1 MSPATD
7 ELEIFVSR
15 RLTVTLAAAASI
27 LALTLSGC
35 TAAADDAT
43 GPALDAA
50 ASGSFPVTI
59 EHAFGETTIDEQ
71 PTRVVTWGWGSADDA
86 IALGVTPVA
95 MPFQSYAGDEN
106 GVLPWINEALEGE
119 EMPVILPDTQEP
131 PYEDIAAA
139 APDVILAAYSGITEQ
154 EYDLLSEI
162 APVVAYP
169 GDAWATPWRELI
181 EITGTALGKTDE
193 TDKLLASIDTEI
205 ADQAAAHPEFAGKTI
220 ALTSDSAGT
229 FYIYKK
235 EDPRVDFTLDLGF
248 VSAPAVD
255 DLATDEASF
264 YYTLSYEQLDQLD
277 SDLLVNFGSTQ
288 EESDAFLNASYAQ
301 AMQQVQAGT
310 VASPVGAAFISS
322 VSPPT
327 GLSLSWGLDD
337 YVALLSAA
345 IQ

>member
-1 MSPATD
+1 MSPAPD

-43 GPALDAA
+43 DPAAAAA

-193 TDKLLASIDTEI
+193 ADKLLASIDTEI

-301 AMQQVQAGT
+301 AMPQVQAGT

>member
-1 MSPATD
+1 
-7 ELEIFVSR
+7 VSR
-15 RLTVTLAAAASI
+15 RLTVTLAAAGI

-35 TAAADDAT
+35 TTAADDAAN
-43 GPALDAA
+43 PAADTA

-59 EHAFGETTIDEQ
+59 EHAFGETTINQQ
-71 PTRVVTWGWGSADDA
+71 PNRVVTWGWGSADDA

-131 PYEDIAAA
+131 PFEDIAAA

-154 EYDLLSEI
+154 EYDLLSKI

-169 GDAWATPWRELI
+169 GDAWATPWRDLI

-193 TDKLLASIDTEI
+193 ASALLTSIDTKI
-205 ADQAAAHPEFAGKTI
+205 ADQAAAHPEFAGQTI
-220 ALTSDSAGT
+220 ALTSDSAGS

-248 VSAPAVD
+248 ISAPAVD
-255 DLATDEASF
+255 ELATDEASF
-264 YYTLSYEQLDQLD
+264 YYTLSYEQLDQLE
-277 SDLLVNFGSTQ
+277 SDLLVNFGTTQ
-288 EESDAFLNASYAQ
+288 QESDAFLDASHAQ
-301 AMQQVQAGT
+301 AMPQVQAGA

-327 GLSLSWGLDD
+327 GLSLTWGLDD
-337 YVALLSAA
+337 YVALLAA
-345 IQ
+345 AVK